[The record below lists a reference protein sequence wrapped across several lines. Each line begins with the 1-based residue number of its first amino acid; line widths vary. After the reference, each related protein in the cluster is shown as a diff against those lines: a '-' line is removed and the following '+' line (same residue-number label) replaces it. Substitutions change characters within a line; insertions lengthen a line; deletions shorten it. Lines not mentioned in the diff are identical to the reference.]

1 MAGLSGKRSVVLAES
16 FHNLW
21 DQITKLL
28 VKLNNFWFVLIE
40 FASQCMILGMSVCTP
55 EKEIGVYEHTKCH
68 TLAGKFNEK
77 PSKNYSNKQ
86 VCWGQYP

>member
-1 MAGLSGKRSVVLAES
+1 MAGLSGKGSVVLAES

-28 VKLNNFWFVLIE
+28 VMLNNFWFVLIE

-55 EKEIGVYEHTKCH
+55 EKGIGQC
-68 TLAGKFNEK
+68 L
-77 PSKNYSNKQ
+77 KNIPN
-86 VCWGQYP
+86 VIH